1 MANGREVRPF
11 DLARLWKPD
20 IPPWEVALRA
30 AIVYGFVQLVFRIAG
45 RKELGRW
52 GVPEVALL
60 FLVTVA
66 TRKSIVA
73 DDESLTT
80 AMVALATIVL
90 LDRILSTLTAR
101 SRRVADAIEGPVRQL
116 VRGGKIDREQMSRAR
131 LSEDEL
137 LARVRERG
145 KERLEDV
152 KDAFFERSGKITI
165 VFRE

>member
-1 MANGREVRPF
+1 MATGGAMRPF
-11 DLARLWKPD
+11 DLARMWKPD

-30 AIVYGFVQLVFRIAG
+30 AIIYGFVQLVFRIAG

-52 GVPEVALL
+52 GTPEVALL

-80 AMVALATIVL
+80 AMVALATIVV
-90 LDRILSTLTAR
+90 LDRILSALTSR
-101 SRRVADAIEGPVRQL
+101 SRRTADLVEGPVRQL
-116 VRGGKIDREQMSRAR
+116 VRAGKIDREEMSRAR

-152 KDAFFERSGKITI
+152 KDAFLERSGNVTI
-165 VFRE
+165 IFKQ